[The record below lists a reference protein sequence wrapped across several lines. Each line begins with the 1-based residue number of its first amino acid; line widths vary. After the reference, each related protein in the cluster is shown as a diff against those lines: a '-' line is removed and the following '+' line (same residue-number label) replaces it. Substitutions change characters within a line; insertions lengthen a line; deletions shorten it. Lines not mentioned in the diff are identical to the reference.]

1 MMLRIFVAAIVV
13 GMSGCADDSSET
25 ARMTKESHLPRSPET
40 MEQLICDLAVSC
52 LDGVKIAQS
61 ANDPA
66 ECDALEKK
74 SHTFDYD
81 ECGVVFTRGTAL
93 LLDVSVRGRQQ

>member
-40 MEQLICDLAVSC
+40 MEQLI
-52 LDGVKIAQS
+52 
-61 ANDPA
+61 
-66 ECDALEKK
+66 
-74 SHTFDYD
+74 
-81 ECGVVFTRGTAL
+81 
-93 LLDVSVRGRQQ
+93 